1 MTGMSL
7 SLVFKFKYLHLI
19 KLIGFRGAGLC
30 SRLANYRADRF
41 AAFAFFALGYFPP
54 APDFDV
60 AAINAQSLVKNGY
73 ENFGYW
79 NFFAK
84 DEAAKVIEEH
94 VSELDIVGCNRVR
107 TDNC

>member
-1 MTGMSL
+1 MLACAPDLQTTGQIGSP
-7 SLVFKFKYLHLI
+7 HLR
-19 KLIGFRGAGLC
+19 F
-30 SRLANYRADRF
+30 SRWDT
-41 AAFAFFALGYFPP
+41 P